1 MCGIAGI
8 LRFDGQPA
16 DAAQA
21 AAMARW
27 MAHRGPDGE
36 QVHVSGPLAL
46 SHRRLAI
53 VDLSDAASQ
62 PLPNE
67 DESLWLIHNGEIY
80 NYRELRPE
88 LLRNGHRFRSEGDSE
103 VILHAYED
111 LGERCVERFNGM
123 WAFALWDGRTRRLL
137 LSRDRLGEKPLYYHL
152 DSQALIFASE
162 IKAILAIRPDLA
174 EMSERAL
181 ADFLCA
187 GALETFGETLF
198 RRIQQVPPAHSLVVT
213 AAGEHRLERYWT
225 PPPPESA
232 QEIPW
237 PQAVNRFRELLED
250 SIRLRLRSDVP
261 VGTCLSG
268 GMDSSSVVALETR
281 LLRPT
286 PVHTFSSIFLVD
298 GFREDQFIDSI
309 NRQFATV
316 PHTVNPDAD
325 FFSLL
330 PRMVWH
336 QEVPFPGPGIY
347 PQWSVMALAARDV
360 KVLLDGQGADEML
373 GGYFYFYPYYV
384 ADLMREAWKPGS
396 WIEGIAALF
405 RISERIGWRRTLGV
419 GREAL
424 WRASDTKWEAGY
436 QGAWE
441 ADFVAP
447 ELASRATFS
456 LPHEPARR
464 ASRLNA
470 ILFEEVT
477 RTSLPRLLHFEDR
490 NSMAHSVESRTPFL
504 DHRLV
509 EFCLQLPPRMRIR
522 GGETKAI
529 LREAMRGE
537 LPRDVVER
545 KDKKG
550 FPEPLVHWMRGEAF
564 QAVAALLSEKRTRE
578 RGLLRPERIEAALQ
592 EHRAG
597 QARTAPLYR
606 ALTTEIWARLF
617 LDREGVGE
625 AMPPWAKG
633 RGEIPSDPA
642 TALRAPS

>member
-1 MCGIAGI
+1 MC
-8 LRFDGQPA
+8 
-16 DAAQA
+16 
-21 AAMARW
+21 
-27 MAHRGPDGE
+27 
-36 QVHVSGPLAL
+36 
-46 SHRRLAI
+46 
-53 VDLSDAASQ
+53 
-62 PLPNE
+62 NE
-67 DESLWLIHNGEIY
+67 DEALWLVHNGEIY

-103 VILHAYED
+103 CILHAYEES
-111 LGERCVERFNGM
+111 GERCVERFNGM
-123 WAFALWDGRTRRLL
+123 WAFALWDGRQRRLL

-152 DSQALIFASE
+152 DARGLIFASE

-174 EMSERAL
+174 AMSEQAL
-181 ADFLCA
+181 SDFLCA
-187 GALETFGETLF
+187 GTLETVGETLF
-198 RRIQQVPPAHSLVVT
+198 KGIEQVPPAHNFIVT
-213 AAGEHRLERYWT
+213 LSGEHRLERYWT

-232 QEIPW
+232 SDLSW
-237 PQAVNRFRELLED
+237 PQAVLRFRELLED

-268 GMDSSSVVALETR
+268 GLDSSSVVALETN

-286 PVHTFSSIFLVD
+286 PVHTFSSVFLVE
-298 GFREDQFIDSI
+298 GFREDEFIDEV

-316 PHTVNPDAD
+316 PHRVNPDPD

-330 PRMVWH
+330 PRMIWH
-336 QEVPFPGPGIY
+336 QEVPFPGPGVY

-360 KVLLDGQGADEML
+360 KVLLDGQGADELL

-384 ADLMREAWKPGS
+384 ADLMREAWNP
-396 WIEGIAALF
+396 AALAEAAGAVF
-405 RISERIGWRRTLGV
+405 RISDRIGWRRTAGV
-419 GREAL
+419 AREAL
-424 WRASDTKWEAGY
+424 WRVADANSEAGY
-436 QGAWE
+436 QGAWAAE
-441 ADFVAP
+441 FVSP
-447 ELASRATFS
+447 DLAAKATFS
-456 LPHEPARR
+456 LPDRPASR

-537 LPRDVVER
+537 LPPAVVER

-550 FPEPLVHWMRGEAF
+550 FPEPLVHWMRGAAF
-564 QAVAALLSEKRTRE
+564 QAVADLLSEKRTRE

-597 QARTAPLYR
+597 ENRTSPLYR
-606 ALTTEIWARLF
+606 ALTAEIWARLF

-625 AMPPWAKG
+625 SMPAWALGKSEMA
-633 RGEIPSDPA
+633 RPSAAAP
-642 TALRAPS
+642 APS

>member
-8 LRFDGQPA
+8 LRFDGQAA

-21 AAMARW
+21 AVMARW

-36 QVHVSGPLAL
+36 RVHAAGPLAL
-46 SHRRLAI
+46 GHRRLAI
-53 VDLSDAASQ
+53 VDLSEAAAQ
-62 PLPNE
+62 PLFNE
-67 DESLWLIHNGEIY
+67 DEALCLVHNGEIY

-103 VILHAYED
+103 VILHAYEES
-111 LGERCVERFNGM
+111 GERCVERFNGM
-123 WAFALWDGRTRRLL
+123 WAFALWDGRTRRIF

-152 DSQALIFASE
+152 DARGLIFASE

-174 EMSERAL
+174 ELSERAL
-181 ADFLCA
+181 SDFLCA
-187 GALETFGETLF
+187 GALDTGGETLF
-198 RRIQQVPPAHSLVVT
+198 RRIAQVPPAHNLIVT
-213 AAGEHRLERYWT
+213 LGGEHRLQRYWN
-225 PPPPESA
+225 PPPPEA
-232 QEIPW
+232 ARAIPW
-237 PQAVNRFRELLED
+237 TQAVREFRELLED

-268 GMDSSSVVALETR
+268 GLDSSSVVALETEI
-281 LLRPT
+281 LRPA
-286 PVHTFSSIFLVD
+286 PVHTFSSVFLVE
-298 GFREDQFIDSI
+298 GFREDEFIDEI
-309 NRQFATV
+309 NRQFTTV
-316 PHTVNPDAD
+316 PHRVNPDPD

-330 PRMVWH
+330 PRMIWH
-336 QEVPFPGPGIY
+336 QEVPLPGPGVY
-347 PQWSVMALAARDV
+347 PQWSVMELAARDV
-360 KVLLDGQGADEML
+360 KVLLDGQGSDEML

-384 ADLMREAWKPGS
+384 ADLIREAWKPASLVDGV
-396 WIEGIAALF
+396 GALF
-405 RISERIGWRRTLGV
+405 RISSRIGWRRAAGV
-419 GREAL
+419 AREAL
-424 WRASDTKWEAGY
+424 WRAWETNWEAGY
-436 QGAWE
+436 QGSWAAE
-441 ADFVAP
+441 FVAP
-447 ELASRATFS
+447 DLAGKATFT
-456 LPHEPARR
+456 LPDKPASE

-509 EFCLQLPPRMRIR
+509 EFCLRLPPRLRIR

-529 LREAMRGE
+529 LREAMRGV
-537 LPRDVVER
+537 LPRTVVER

-564 QAVAALLSEKRTRE
+564 QTVSALLSEKRTRE
-578 RGLLRPERIEAALQ
+578 RGFLRPERLEAALR

-625 AMPPWAKG
+625 AMPSWARG
-633 RGEIPSDPA
+633 RGEVPRDPA
-642 TALRAPS
+642 AALRVQS